1 LGGALE
7 EDLIDV
13 RRRRKCGKQRFTV
26 QTQKSG
32 GVEFPLYLN
41 YKLMDLPNDFAVK
54 AVLLNKTCEVGRQ
67 FCEKHHMILT
77 SDSGSI

>member
-1 LGGALE
+1 
-7 EDLIDV
+7 
-13 RRRRKCGKQRFTV
+13 
-26 QTQKSG
+26 
-32 GVEFPLYLN
+32 
-41 YKLMDLPNDFAVK
+41 MDLPDDFAVK